1 MFYFFLPV
9 RAARMFHSPDVQDLY
24 ATLTETYQ

>member
-1 MFYFFLPV
+1 MFYFCLPV

-24 ATLTETYQ
+24 VALTETDQ

>member
-9 RAARMFHSPDVQDLY
+9 YAARMLHSPDVQDLY
-24 ATLTETYQ
+24 TALTETDE

>member
-24 ATLTETYQ
+24 AALTETDQ